1 MSNRVAILAKPEAP
15 EDLATGRT
23 TARRGWN
30 TSTGFLPR
38 ISVHPVKKETVPD
51 SGTTG
56 VPDSGTAAMGSDT
69 TVIAVAEEGSERG
82 RDAHPS
88 SARGPVVGVTLPL
101 GGITLPPLSKKRSD
115 QRCIDVV
122 SENEDGTVKTC
133 AWIEAVGPE
142 AWA

>member
-1 MSNRVAILAKPEAP
+1 
-15 EDLATGRT
+15 
-23 TARRGWN
+23 
-30 TSTGFLPR
+30 
-38 ISVHPVKKETVPD
+38 
-51 SGTTG
+51 
-56 VPDSGTAAMGSDT
+56 MGSDT

-88 SARGPVVGVTLPL
+88 SAPRPVVGVTLPL